1 MSIFVVRKGDS
12 LYQIARRYGLS
23 AERLVYI
30 NQLNEPSRLSVG
42 QALVIPDDASPT
54 AEIEVNG
61 YAYPNISQSTL
72 NETLPYLTYFCPF
85 SNRADTEGNIIP
97 LSDEALIGA
106 AYARNAAPLLTV
118 TNIGAN
124 GGFSGDITHAIFN
137 DEAVQNRFFENMQR
151 LLREKGYYGVNF
163 NFEYIYPYDRLSY
176 NNFLRRAE
184 SILHPNGWFL
194 STAIAPKNSDE
205 QQGLLYSAIDYA
217 AHGQYCDRVVIMTYE
232 WGYTYSSPR
241 AVSPV
246 NLMRRVLDYAVTTM
260 PAGKIL
266 LGFSNYGYNW
276 TLPWKQGNAAAVIS
290 NAAAA
295 NLANSVFAE
304 IKFDN
309 TAQAPY
315 FNYTAPDGVRHEVW
329 FEDGRSVKAR
339 LKLVLDYN
347 LAGISYW
354 TVNPLFRGGLEMLN
368 QTFGTE
374 KIV

>member
-12 LYQIARRYGLS
+12 LYQIARRYGLT
-23 AERLVYI
+23 AERLAYI
-30 NQLNEPSRLSVG
+30 NQLNEPSRLSIG

-54 AEIEVNG
+54 EEIEVNG
-61 YAYPNISQSTL
+61 YAYPNISQATL

-97 LSDEALIGA
+97 LSDKGLIGA

-137 DEAVQNRFFENMQR
+137 DEAVQNRFFENLQR

-184 SILHPNGWFL
+184 GILHPQGWFL

-276 TLPWKQGNAAAVIS
+276 TLPHKQGNAAAVIS
-290 NAAAA
+290 NAAAT

-329 FEDGRSVKAR
+329 FEDARSVKAR
-339 LKLVLDYN
+339 LKLVSDYN

-368 QTFGTE
+368 QTYGTE